1 MTDEEIK
8 ELSKKTREEK
18 YCSKFCYK
26 QKPKNAA
33 SPALREGYCK
43 PNCPITYYLEDI
55 ICETNIYGTGFVDGY
70 KAAFDKLIEKIKDMQ
85 K

>member
-8 ELSKKTREEK
+8 KLSEKTRKEK

-26 QKPKNAA
+26 NPPKNAEY
-33 SPALREGYCK
+33 PCLREGFCY
-43 PNCPITYYLEDI
+43 PECPVTYYDEDI

>member
-8 ELSKKTREEK
+8 KLSKKTRKEK
-18 YCSKFCYK
+18 YCNKYNNGETDCSCSCENNECPLFVGIDGWYDFCAEEK
-26 QKPKNAA
+26 H
-33 SPALREGYCK
+33 G
-43 PNCPITYYLEDI
+43 I
-55 ICETNIYGTGFVDGY
+55 GFIDGY